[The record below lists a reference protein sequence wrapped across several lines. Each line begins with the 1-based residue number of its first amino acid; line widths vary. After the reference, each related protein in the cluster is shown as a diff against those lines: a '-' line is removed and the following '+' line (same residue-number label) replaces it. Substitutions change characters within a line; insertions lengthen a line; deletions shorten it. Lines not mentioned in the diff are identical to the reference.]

1 MNRRVDLLSLTI
13 EELETFFIKMGQ
25 QKFRAKQVFQWVNKG
40 VKDIDEMTNLSKDIR
55 ENLKTKAY
63 INKLE
68 ISEKFVSKIDGTT
81 KYLFKLIDGNIIE
94 SVLMKYEHGL
104 SVCISSQV
112 GCKMGCKFCASTGVG
127 FVRNLTASEMLDQ
140 VLTIQKEADGRVGNI
155 VVMGIGEPFDNYD
168 NLVKFIRLVNHKDG
182 MNIGARHISVS
193 TCGLVPEIIKLS
205 KENLPVTLSIS
216 LHAPNDEARGK
227 IMPVNKRYSIDKLIE
242 ACKIYTETTKRRI
255 TFEYALIDGVNDTV
269 ECVQQLSG
277 LLKGMLCHVN
287 LIPVNSVANSG
298 FKKSSKD
305 RIFKFKD
312 MMERRGI
319 ETTVRREL
327 GADIDAAC
335 GQLRRSLIET
345 VKE

>member
-1 MNRRVDLLSLTI
+1 MDRKLDLLNLTI
-13 EELETFFIKMGQ
+13 EDLEDFFIEMGQ
-25 QKFRAKQVFQWVNKG
+25 QKFRAKQVFQWVHKG
-40 VKDIDEMTNLSKDIR
+40 VKDIDEMTNLSKEFR
-55 ENLKTKAY
+55 EKLKSAAY

-68 ISEKFVSKIDGTT
+68 VVGKLVSKIDGTT
-81 KYLFKLIDGNIIE
+81 KYLFKLMDGNIVE

-127 FVRNLTASEMLDQ
+127 FMRNLTSAEMLDQ
-140 VLTIQKEADGRVGNI
+140 VLTIQNDAGSRVGNV

-168 NLVKFIRLVNHKDG
+168 NLVKFIRLINNKDG
-182 MNIGARHISVS
+182 MNLGARHIAVS

-205 KENLPVTLSIS
+205 KESLPVTLSIS
-216 LHAPNDEARGK
+216 LHAPNDEAREK

-242 ACKIYTETTKRRI
+242 ACKIYTETTNRRI
-255 TFEYALIDGVNDTV
+255 TFEYALIDGVNDLI
-269 ECVQQLSG
+269 ECAQQLSG

-287 LIPVNSVANSG
+287 LIPVNSVTNSG
-298 FKKSSKD
+298 FKKSSKE
-305 RIFKFKD
+305 RIYKFK
-312 MMERRGI
+312 EVLEKRGI

-335 GQLRRSLIET
+335 GQLRRSLIEA

>member
-1 MNRRVDLLSLTI
+1 MNGRVDLLSLTI
-13 EELETFFIKMGQ
+13 EELEDFFVKMGQ

-40 VKDIDEMTNLSKDIR
+40 VKDIDEMTNLSKDVR

-68 ISEKFVSKIDGTT
+68 IVEKFISKIDGTT
-81 KYLFKLIDGNIIE
+81 KYLFKLIDGNIVE

-127 FVRNLTASEMLDQ
+127 FVRNLTSSEMIDQ

-168 NLVKFIRLVNHKDG
+168 NLIKFIRLVNHKEG

-216 LHAPNDEARGK
+216 LHAPNDEAREK

-269 ECVQQLSG
+269 ECVQQLSA

-287 LIPVNSVANSG
+287 LIPVNSVTNSG
-298 FKKSSKD
+298 FKKSSKE

>member
-1 MNRRVDLLSLTI
+1 MNGRVDLLSLTI
-13 EELETFFIKMGQ
+13 EELEVFFVKMGQ

-40 VKDIDEMTNLSKDIR
+40 VKDIDEMTNLSKDVR
-55 ENLKTKAY
+55 ENLKEKAY

-68 ISEKFVSKIDGTT
+68 IVEKFISKIDGTT
-81 KYLFKLIDGNIIE
+81 KYLLKLIDGNIVE

-127 FVRNLTASEMLDQ
+127 FVRNLTSSEMLDQ
-140 VLTIQKEADGRVGNI
+140 VLTIQKEAGGRVGNI

-168 NLVKFIRLVNHKDG
+168 NLIKFIRLVNHKDG

-193 TCGLVPEIIKLS
+193 TCGLVPEILKLS
-205 KENLPVTLSIS
+205 KENLPITLSIS
-216 LHAPNDEARGK
+216 LHAPNDEAREK

-277 LLKGMLCHVN
+277 ILKGMLCHVN
-287 LIPVNSVANSG
+287 LIPVNSVTNSG
-298 FKKSSKD
+298 FKKSSKE

-312 MMERRGI
+312 MMEKRGI

>member
-1 MNRRVDLLSLTI
+1 MDGKVDLLNLTV
-13 EELETFFIKMGQ
+13 EELESFFQKTGQ
-25 QKFRAKQVFQWVNKG
+25 QKFRAKQVFQWVHKG
-40 VKDIDEMTNLSKDIR
+40 VKDINEMTNLSKDIR
-55 ENLKTKAY
+55 ESLKNTAY

-68 ISEKFVSKIDGTT
+68 IVEKFVSKIDGTA
-81 KYLFKLIDGNIIE
+81 KYLFKLIDGNIVE

-127 FVRNLTASEMLDQ
+127 FVRSLTSAEMLDQ
-140 VLTIQKEADGRVGNI
+140 VLTIQNDAGSRVSNI

-168 NLVKFIRLVNHKDG
+168 NLVKFIRLVNHKEG

-193 TCGLVPEIIKLS
+193 TCGLVPEILKLS
-205 KENLPVTLSIS
+205 KENLPITLSIS
-216 LHAPNDEARGK
+216 LHAPTDEEREK

-242 ACKIYTETTKRRI
+242 ACKIYTETTNRRI

-269 ECVQQLSG
+269 ECARQLSG

-287 LIPVNSVANSG
+287 LIPVNSVTNTG
-298 FKKSSKD
+298 FKKSSKE

-312 MMERRGI
+312 MLEKRGI

-335 GQLRRSLIET
+335 GQLRRSLIEA